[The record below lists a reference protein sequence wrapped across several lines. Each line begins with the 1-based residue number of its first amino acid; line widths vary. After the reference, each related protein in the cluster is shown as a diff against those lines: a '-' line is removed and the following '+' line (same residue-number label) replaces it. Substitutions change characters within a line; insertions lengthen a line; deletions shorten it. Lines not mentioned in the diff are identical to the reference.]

1 LQAKGIAAKK
11 NDNLRELFREL
22 NGKPGLTPMAIAAII
37 RD

>member
-11 NDNLRELFREL
+11 NDNLRELS
-22 NGKPGLTPMAIAAII
+22 GKSGLTPTAIAAII